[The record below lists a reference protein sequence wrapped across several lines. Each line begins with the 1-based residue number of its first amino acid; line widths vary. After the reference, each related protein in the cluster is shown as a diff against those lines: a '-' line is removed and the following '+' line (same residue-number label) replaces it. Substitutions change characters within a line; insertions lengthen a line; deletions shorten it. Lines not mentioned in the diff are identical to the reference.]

1 MKPNDYDTIF
11 ASSSQF
17 RSAIKI
23 IRISG
28 KKAKKIANIFNFKL
42 PKPRT
47 FTLRKLIYRKNIVD
61 QAPVIWLPRKQSF
74 TGEDTYEI
82 YIHGSIAIEKKIY
95 IQIFIINK
103 LYIPHKVKPGC
114 TFYQMKGMNSTKV

>member
-1 MKPNDYDTIF
+1 VKLNDYDTIF

-23 IRISG
+23 IRVSG
-28 KKAKKIANIFNFKL
+28 KNAKKIADIFNFKS
-42 PKPRT
+42 PKPRI
-47 FTLRKLIYRKNIVD
+47 FTLKKLIYKQNIID

-82 YIHGSIAIEKKIY
+82 YIHGSTVIEKLVYKIL
-95 IQIFIINK
+95 F
-103 LYIPHKVKPGC
+103 
-114 TFYQMKGMNSTKV
+114 

>member
-1 MKPNDYDTIF
+1 MKLNDYDTIF
-11 ASSSQF
+11 ASSSEF

-28 KKAKKIANIFNFKL
+28 KQAKKTADIFNFKS

-47 FTLRKLIYRKNIVD
+47 FALRRLIYKENSVD
-61 QAPVIWLPRKQSF
+61 QAPVVWLPRKQSF

-82 YIHGSIAIEKKIY
+82 YIHGSTVIEK
-95 IQIFIINK
+95 
-103 LYIPHKVKPGC
+103 
-114 TFYQMKGMNSTKV
+114 